1 MKAAREMKIVT
12 GGTQLRVERE
22 RGRRRKKG
30 AARSVWYDMEG
41 GRRMGEEERYR
52 LHVGCTE
59 ESRAST
65 SSIEQVTLGRS
76 LRAGTRTQH

>member
-30 AARSVWYDMEG
+30 AARSVWYEG
-41 GRRMGEEERYR
+41 EGGEEERYR

-76 LRAGTRTQH
+76 LRAGTRAQH

>member
-30 AARSVWYDMEG
+30 AARSVWGE
-41 GRRMGEEERYR
+41 RR
-52 LHVGCTE
+52 
-59 ESRAST
+59 
-65 SSIEQVTLGRS
+65 
-76 LRAGTRTQH
+76 GTGYM

>member
-1 MKAAREMKIVT
+1 MKAAKEMKIVT

-30 AARSVWYDMEG
+30 AARSVWYDG
-41 GRRMGEEERYR
+41 GGGEEERYR

-76 LRAGTRTQH
+76 LRAGTRAQH

>member
-1 MKAAREMKIVT
+1 MKAAREIKIVT

-30 AARSVWYDMEG
+30 AARSVWYDRG
-41 GRRMGEEERYR
+41 GEERYR

-76 LRAGTRTQH
+76 LRAGTRAQH

>member
-30 AARSVWYDMEG
+30 AARSVWG
-41 GRRMGEEERYR
+41 GEERYR

-65 SSIEQVTLGRS
+65 STMEQVTLGRS
-76 LRAGTRTQH
+76 LRAGTRAQH